1 VVSQTGD
8 MFTSRRPAPR
18 QRWEGVVLEK
28 SRGMT
33 DGANLYRYLTV
44 RLSTGRAR
52 KIRVDRDL
60 WDAVA
65 QGDGIVK
72 EAGAKPAKK

>member
-1 VVSQTGD
+1 
-8 MFTSRRPAPR
+8 MFITRRSAAKET
-18 QRWEGVVLEK
+18 WEGVVLEK

-44 RLSTGRAR
+44 RMSTGRSR
-52 KIRVDRDL
+52 KVRVDRDL
-60 WDAVA
+60 WDSVA

>member
-1 VVSQTGD
+1 
-8 MFTSRRPAPR
+8 M
-18 QRWEGVVLEK
+18 VLEK

-44 RLSTGRAR
+44 RMSTGRAR
-52 KIRVDRDL
+52 KVRVDREL
-60 WDAVA
+60 WDSVA

-72 EAGAKPAKK
+72 EAGSKPVKK